1 MGNSRTSLQ
10 RSRFYLYSMSRS
22 ATPVTRD
29 QPTTQTTT
37 AHPDAPDTGAP
48 KREPRLIW
56 LVLLIAVGVLI
67 TAAWGLALLSFAWS
81 LLAVIA

>member
-1 MGNSRTSLQ
+1 MGNSRTSLE
-10 RSRFYLYSMSRS
+10 RPRFYLYSMSRS

-37 AHPDAPDTGAP
+37 AHPDAPDSRAP

-56 LVLLIAVGVLI
+56 LVLLIAAGVLI
-67 TAAWGLALLSFAWS
+67 TAAWGLALVSFAWS
-81 LLAVIA
+81 LVAVIL

>member
-1 MGNSRTSLQ
+1 
-10 RSRFYLYSMSRS
+10 MSRS

-37 AHPDAPDTGAP
+37 AHPDAPDTAAP

-56 LVLLIAVGVLI
+56 LILLIAAGVLI

-81 LLAVIA
+81 LLVVIL